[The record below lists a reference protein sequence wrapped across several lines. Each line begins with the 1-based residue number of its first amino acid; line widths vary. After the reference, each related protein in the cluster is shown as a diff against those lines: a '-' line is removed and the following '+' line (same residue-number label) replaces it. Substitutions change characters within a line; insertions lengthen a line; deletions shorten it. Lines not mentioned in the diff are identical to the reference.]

1 MRLSWRDSIATILV
15 AIGAVIYLAWVVG
28 SAIPGFTEP
37 VAIAIAMLVLGVAAS
52 MSAVVP
58 NFAELLRGSKLY
70 LVSASALGVIALGA
84 GVWTIAGADAYWG
97 LAVLVVATLL
107 VWAMSTTRHVGVG
120 SPRPHLRGPVAN
132 AR

>member
-15 AIGAVIYLAWVVG
+15 AIGAVIYLAWAIG

-37 VAIAIAMLVLGVAAS
+37 VGVAIALLVLGVGAS

-58 NFAELLRGSKLY
+58 GFAGLLRGSKLY
-70 LVSASALGVIALGA
+70 LVSASALGLIALGA
-84 GVWTIAGADAYWG
+84 GVWTIFGADANVG
-97 LAVLVVATLL
+97 LAVLTATTL
-107 VWAMSTTRHVGVG
+107 VLWAMSTMRHVGVG
-120 SPRPHLRGPVAN
+120 SPRQHLQGPVAS

>member
-1 MRLSWRDSIATILV
+1 MRLSWRDWIATILV

-37 VAIAIAMLVLGVAAS
+37 VAIAIAMLVVGVAAS

-58 NFAELLRGSKLY
+58 GFTALLRGSKLY
-70 LVSASALGVIALGA
+70 LVSASALGLIALGA
-84 GVWTIAGADAYWG
+84 GVWTIAGADPYVG
-97 LAVLVVATLL
+97 LAVLALAMLL
-107 VWAMSTTRHVGVG
+107 MWAMSTMRHVGVG
-120 SPRPHLRGPVAN
+120 SPRQHLQGPVAN